1 MLSGGPERSSRRVS
15 LPDMSRSYRF
25 THAITRVPPRSA
37 VDGLRATDVGN
48 PDIDLMR
55 AHHDLY
61 VEALRLTGAEVAVVE
76 ALEEFPDSHFV
87 EDSAL
92 CLPEGAVVLRPGA
105 PSRFGEAM
113 AMEPHLR
120 ALYSTV
126 HVLAGPGFI
135 EGGDIVTTETE
146 ILVGQSART
155 TSAGIEALRSVVG
168 PWGYQVREVHT
179 PEGVLHFKSD
189 CSLLDGQTIL
199 STTRLSDSGCFD
211 GYTVIDVEPGEEP
224 AANSIRF
231 NDVVFMP
238 AGFPVTTKRVRD
250 SGFEVRELPNTEC
263 QKIDGGLS
271 CLSLRFS
278 PS

>member
-1 MLSGGPERSSRRVS
+1 
-15 LPDMSRSYRF
+15 MSDRSYRF
-25 THAITRVPPRSA
+25 THAITRVPPRTA
-37 VDGLRATDVGN
+37 VDGLRAEDVGN
-48 PDIDLMR
+48 PDLELMR
-55 AHHDLY
+55 EHHATY
-61 VEALRLTGAEVAVVE
+61 VAALRATGAEVTVLE

-92 CLPEGAVVLRPGA
+92 CLSEGAIVLRPGA
-105 PSRFGEAM
+105 PSRFGEAR
-113 AMEPHLR
+113 AMEPHLKQ
-120 ALYSTV
+120 LYSTV

-135 EGGDIVTTETE
+135 EGGDILTTETE

-155 TSAGIEALRSVVG
+155 DSAGIEALSRAVE
-168 PWGYQVREVHT
+168 PWGYRVRELHT
-179 PEGVLHFKSD
+179 PEGVLHFKTD

-199 STTRLSDSGCFD
+199 STKRLSESGCFD
-211 GYTVIDVEPGEEP
+211 GYAVIDVEPGEEP

-238 AGFPVTTKRVRD
+238 QGFPVTTERVR
-250 SGFEVRELPNTEC
+250 SAGFVVEELPNSEC
-263 QKIDGGLS
+263 HKIDGGLS

>member
-1 MLSGGPERSSRRVS
+1 M
-15 LPDMSRSYRF
+15 
-25 THAITRVPPRSA
+25 
-37 VDGLRATDVGN
+37 DGLRAEDVGN

-55 AHHDLY
+55 EHHAVY
-61 VEALRLTGAEVAVVE
+61 VEALRSTGALVTVLE

-92 CLPEGAVVLRPGA
+92 CLSEGAVVLRPGA
-105 PSRFGEAM
+105 PSRFGEAR

-120 ALYSTV
+120 QLFSTV
-126 HVLAGPGFI
+126 LVLEGPGFI
-135 EGGDIVTTETE
+135 EGGDILTTETE

-155 TSAGIEALRSVVG
+155 DSAGIEALARAVE
-168 PWGYQVREVHT
+168 PWGYRVREVHT
-179 PEGVLHFKSD
+179 PEGVLHFKTD
-189 CSLLDGQTIL
+189 CSLLDDQTIL

-211 GYTVIDVEPGEEP
+211 GYTVVDVEPGEEP

-231 NDVVFMP
+231 NNVVFMP
-238 AGFPVTTKRVRD
+238 QGFPVTTERVR
-250 SGFEVRELPNTEC
+250 SAGFFVQELPNSEC